1 MMRFEYQSDQS
12 FNLTSVTI
20 AVFKPNFMKIHE
32 KLDFWA
38 GDLQMYSDTVQTSG
52 WDVQVY
58 RRAIET
64 FTDRTILPC
73 MVIVRVVSV
82 RMGRRGCTDFKD
94 RDRYT

>member
-1 MMRFEYQSDQS
+1 
-12 FNLTSVTI
+12 
-20 AVFKPNFMKIHE
+20 
-32 KLDFWA
+32 
-38 GDLQMYSDTVQTSG
+38 MYSDTVQPSG

-64 FTDRTILPC
+64 VTDRTILPC
-73 MVIVRVVSV
+73 VVIVRVVSV